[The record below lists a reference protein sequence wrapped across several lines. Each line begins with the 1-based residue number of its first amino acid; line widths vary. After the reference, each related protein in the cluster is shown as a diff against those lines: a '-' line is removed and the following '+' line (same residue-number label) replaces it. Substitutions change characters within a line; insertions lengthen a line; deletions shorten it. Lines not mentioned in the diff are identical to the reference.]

1 MKKILTVIIA
11 LFNFV
16 CCSNEAWTDLQPNEF
31 ENYILKK
38 DVQLVDVRSAEEFE
52 EGYINGAL
60 NIDFRKD
67 DFLKQAELQLNKEK
81 PVALYCRTGRRS
93 KNAAKQLTKIGFKT
107 VVNLDGG
114 YLGWK
119 AAGKL

>member
-1 MKKILTVIIA
+1 MKKILTVIIT

-67 DFLKQAELQLNKEK
+67 DFLKQAELRLNKEK

-114 YLGWK
+114 YLG
-119 AAGKL
+119 